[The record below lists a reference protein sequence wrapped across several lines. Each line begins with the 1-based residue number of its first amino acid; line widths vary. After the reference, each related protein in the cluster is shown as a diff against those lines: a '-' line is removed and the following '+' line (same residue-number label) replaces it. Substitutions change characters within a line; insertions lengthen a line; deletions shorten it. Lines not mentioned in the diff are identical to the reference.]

1 MRIKR
6 EPSGRK
12 AVLGDA
18 VRDGLLLWLSC
29 TGCRH
34 RARRVP
40 AELARVLGY
49 DYPLPDLSTRMKCSK
64 CGRREVEVRLEQPR
78 DGPVARHDQ

>member
-1 MRIKR
+1 MGAKG
-6 EPSGRK
+6 ELGGRK

-18 VRDGLLLWLSC
+18 VRDGQLLWVSC

-34 RARRVP
+34 RVRRVP

-49 DYPLPDLSTRMKCSK
+49 DYPLPDLPTRMKCSK
-64 CGRREVEVRLEQPR
+64 CGCREVEVRLEQPR
-78 DGPVARHDQ
+78 DGPVARHD